1 MLWTNSSGLI
11 WNIENV
17 STMLNYWVWSQRR
30 RSKSC
35 FWVGT
40 ISESVFFKLL
50 NNDDEKCN
58 KNSAVNL
65 TSCLESGCEHKN

>member
-1 MLWTNSSGLI
+1 MYNH
-11 WNIENV
+11 
-17 STMLNYWVWSQRR
+17 WVWEQSRR
-30 RSKSC
+30 LKSSIWVVT
-35 FWVGT
+35 FW
-40 ISESVFFKLL
+40 ESTFFKLL